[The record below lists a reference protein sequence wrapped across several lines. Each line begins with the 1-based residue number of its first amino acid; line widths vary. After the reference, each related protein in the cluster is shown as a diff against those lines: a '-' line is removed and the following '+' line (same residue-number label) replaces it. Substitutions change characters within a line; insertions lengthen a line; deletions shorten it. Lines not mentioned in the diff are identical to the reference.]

1 MNEEITF
8 TPNKNLIKQNYDLY
22 KNLLAN
28 ILENVEKKIE
38 SCIKLISVPTYKSR
52 VKSFDSYYKKILKNK
67 TQELNQKDLI
77 VLTDLIGI
85 RVICPFLEDLHTVQK
100 IIEKNFDVVE
110 VEIKGANQSFREFG
124 YESVHVLIKIPED
137 CVPKNNMLSIPE
149 NLLCEI
155 QIRTILQDAWAEV
168 EHELI
173 YKAEFNPF
181 DKPLRRKL
189 ASINASL
196 CLADT
201 IFQEIRDYQN
211 KLQQELAT
219 RRNTFYEKV
228 DQLSTDKNLLP
239 KDAKN
244 DLYSEQNFGNSESI
258 DDLILRALHEH
269 NQGNFKNAIQIYS
282 KILDLKD
289 ELDKT
294 VTSVIYKHR
303 GMANFANNNYD
314 DAISDF
320 KECLN
325 LDPKAF
331 KSYYYLGIVFAIRN
345 QHKEAIDYYN
355 KSLELAPFQS
365 HVYYR
370 RALSYFYLGDY
381 ENAMKDVGNAENL
394 GLVDDDL
401 KNLKNKLLKKFQMD
415 F

>member
-1 MNEEITF
+1 MSEESSF
-8 TPNKNLIKQNYDLY
+8 TPNKNLIRQNYNLY
-22 KNLLAN
+22 KNLLAKILGN
-28 ILENVEKKIE
+28 IEKKVK

-67 TQELNQKDLI
+67 SKELNQKEFI
-77 VLTDLIGI
+77 TLTDLIGI
-85 RVICPFLEDLHTVQK
+85 RVICPFLEDLQTVQK
-100 IIEKNFDVVE
+100 IIENNFDVQE

-137 CVPKNNMLSIPE
+137 CVPENNTLSVPE
-149 NLLCEI
+149 SLLCEI

-211 KLQQELAT
+211 KLQQELST

-228 DQLSTDKNLLP
+228 DQLSTDKNFT
-239 KDAKN
+239 KETKN
-244 DLYSEQNFGNSESI
+244 DLYSELNFGNSESI
-258 DDLILRALHEH
+258 DDLILKALHEH
-269 NQGNFKNAIQIYS
+269 NQGNLKAAIQIYS
-282 KILDLKD
+282 KILDAKD

-294 VTSVIYKHR
+294 VISVVYKHR

-320 KECLN
+320 NKCLK
-325 LDPKAF
+325 LDSKAF
-331 KSYYYLGIVFAIRN
+331 KAYYYLGIVYAIRN
-345 QHKEAIDYYN
+345 QHKTALEYYN
-355 KSLELAPFQS
+355 KSLQLGPFQS

-370 RALSYFYLGDY
+370 RALSYFYLGNY

-401 KNLKNKLLKKFQMD
+401 KRLKNELLKKFKID

>member
-1 MNEEITF
+1 MNEEIIF

-22 KNLLAN
+22 KNLLAD
-28 ILENVEKKIE
+28 ILENVEKRVE

-67 TQELNQKDLI
+67 AKELNQKELI

-100 IIEKNFDVVE
+100 IIEKNFEVVE

-137 CVPKNNMLSIPE
+137 CVPQNNTLAIPK

-228 DQLSTDKNLLP
+228 DQLSTDKNLS
-239 KDAKN
+239 KETKN
-244 DLYSEQNFGNSESI
+244 DLYCEQNFGNSESI

-303 GMANFANNNYD
+303 GMANFANNNYE

-320 KECLN
+320 QECLK

-331 KSYYYLGIVFAIRN
+331 KSYYYLGIVYAIRN

-355 KSLELAPFQS
+355 KSLELGPFQS

-401 KNLKNKLLKKFQMD
+401 KNLKNKLLKKFEMN

>member
-1 MNEEITF
+1 MNEEIIF

-22 KNLLAN
+22 KNLLAD
-28 ILENVEKKIE
+28 ILENVEKRVE

-67 TQELNQKDLI
+67 AKELNQKEFI

-100 IIEKNFDVVE
+100 IIEKNFEVVE

-137 CVPKNNMLSIPE
+137 CVPQNNTLAIPK

-228 DQLSTDKNLLP
+228 DQLSTDKNLS
-239 KDAKN
+239 KETKN
-244 DLYSEQNFGNSESI
+244 DSYCEQNFGNSESI

-303 GMANFANNNYD
+303 GMANFANNNYE

-320 KECLN
+320 QECLK

-331 KSYYYLGIVFAIRN
+331 KSYYYLGIVYAIRN

-355 KSLELAPFQS
+355 KSLELGPFQS

-381 ENAMKDVGNAENL
+381 ENAMKDIGNAENL

-401 KNLKNKLLKKFQMD
+401 KNLKNKLLKKFEMN